1 MPFLVTDSASPLA
14 FEPLPALKVTEFYGQ
29 PRRGEVYSY
38 LRCYV
43 HKGALHYSV
52 TVFDGEPPATARI
65 GLAVTADDT
74 ARRYLFAV
82 LAKDAPCQLALYE
95 DDVLRQ
101 TLTAPCVRQL
111 AGQDEQGEYW
121 GAESVLEADVFQTW
135 FGCAPHAGMLLPGN
149 VFLFDRTETAFG
161 AAFPVPAGG
170 PVPTSRGFD
179 SLLVVPY

>member
-14 FEPLPALKVTEFYGQ
+14 FETLPALKVTEFYGR

-43 HKGALHYSV
+43 REGSLYYSV
-52 TVFDGEPPATARI
+52 TVFDGAPPATARI
-65 GLAVTADDT
+65 GFAITAQDD
-74 ARRYLFAV
+74 ARRYLFAE
-82 LAKDAPCQLALYE
+82 LGKDIPCQLTLYE
-95 DDVLRQ
+95 DDQPVQ
-101 TLTAPCVRQL
+101 TLKAPPVRQL

-121 GAESVLEADVFQTW
+121 GAESVLDAQLFRTF
-135 FGCAPHAGMLLPGN
+135 FGCAPQAGTLLPGN

-161 AAFPVPAGG
+161 AAFPVPADG

-179 SLLVVPY
+179 SFLVVPY